1 MYPHNIQMIT
11 RPPLG
16 LLAVILVVLA
26 ASCVAQP
33 STQPVAEGTYTHM
46 VVGNCG
52 GHTFITSI
60 SDCAA
65 AAVALG
71 LDDIVPEPTTPNS
84 YAQPYGCYYKWAN
97 TPGTKLWFNPDGT
110 RSSSDTVRTSI
121 CHESK
126 HPFLEVSSWKGLQA
140 MTLHPSKLHIPN
152 IVRAADSGARWLA
165 AA

>member
-1 MYPHNIQMIT
+1 MSGDDNAGDDT
-11 RPPLG
+11 APPPPAPTVSLSSP
-16 LLAVILVVLA
+16 AQ
-26 ASCVAQP
+26 SVA
-33 STQPVAEGTYTHM
+33 TTGGAEGAYTHM
-46 VVGNCG
+46 DVGNCD
-52 GHTFITSI
+52 GHTFITSRV
-60 SDCAA
+60 DCDA

-71 LDDIVPEPTTPNS
+71 LDDTVSTES
-84 YAQPYGCYYKWAN
+84 SSSAASSDWPYGCYYKWAN

-152 IVRAADSGARWLA
+152 IVHAADSGARWLA